1 MQFGEFKIV
10 EEVEEPQP
18 LYTSRIRWEFDFDRT
33 LCLLQLFTDNNVR
46 VFILKAL
53 SRNIELM
60 LMSRFQNYSMKKC
73 YTMQSSDMMTSK
85 YRIRD

>member
-1 MQFGEFKIV
+1 MQFGECKIV

-18 LYTSRIRWEFDFDRT
+18 LYTSRTRWEFDFDRT

-53 SRNIELM
+53 SRNIE
-60 LMSRFQNYSMKKC
+60 S
-73 YTMQSSDMMTSK
+73 
-85 YRIRD
+85 